1 MKKNKILV
9 IIVIAIL
16 IIIGVFI
23 FKNMW
28 WESGIKFTSKSD
40 SEILKYDYPTDSEN
54 AIAYF
59 LNGDE
64 FDTYVI
70 GGPYYMWNNQL
81 EWAGLDEYEK
91 LREMKIEEAIKLTQ
105 ETFDINKKLT
115 IELDKYKENLAYIWG
130 TLIKED
136 SEAKNEENLMA
147 EFLVEYKIK
156 EEGLVLYY
164 ESLDSESEIP
174 AIKANIEYCKTVA
187 TVQLANIVIEDI
199 NYIMSYASVI
209 VDKYEN
215 SNNENIKKAIKEFDN
230 EMNELQTSLDLTRKL
245 QINVDAIDIALKQL
259 EAAEYFIGMASISSI
274 ETKIPE
280 IKSLID
286 NLTPNNQITQE
297 DINFYKEYL
306 QFFQNYVDGYK
317 STIWVLSPPELPDT
331 AYVPTPFFQEAEAWV
346 ESYWDSAMNS
356 LKNGAKTVIKW
367 GATIV
372 DKWLTRSWVK
382 DKYQKAKKT
391 LGIWIG
397 SLNAVSKSGFD
408 MYFGRSNGLER
419 KEIWKSIMENFKKFD
434 DSVKKWNAGAEVYKT
449 AGDYL
454 AGIDEA
460 WEALAEGAIEKVI
473 WKWYTSKL
481 AGVIGKS
488 AGNLFTGFG
497 QGIYKVANPDS
508 SEWEIA
514 EWILDIWLS
523 VVGWS
528 KTLAKWSQV
537 LKWAWAT
544 TKQLWKNGIE
554 YIGKLSKPG
563 MKDLISNSLK
573 KTISDWL
580 EMNMKKLT
588 SKLTDGFTNAMTAG
602 WKQLWT
608 KIPKTMNTS
617 YKDFV
622 KKTFKNTLGDYVKA
636 VKGVIWSNPLD
647 FIDNVVG
654 NEADNFI
661 KGLVKEAINETINEA
676 DEENNENYENYDEEW
691 DWLWDVTLVLYA
703 DYPPWAEKG
712 TVDYQW
718 LIKYELFNSLEP
730 IILLDDTFS
739 FGNNISFSVEWAHK
753 ASWNASIDGN
763 GTYNDK
769 TSTISWNFV
778 YKWNGIVSSKDK
790 DNEKS
795 IIYKCSF
802 SQEIP
807 DTDTM
812 TLKTK
817 WTITS
822 TTILDSGK
830 PWTTESSGCPN
841 LLFHV
846 EWMND
851 DE

>member
-1 MKKNKILV
+1 M
-9 IIVIAIL
+9 
-16 IIIGVFI
+16 GG
-23 FKNMW
+23 
-28 WESGIKFTSKSD
+28 ESGIKFTSKSD

-70 GGPYYMWNNQL
+70 GGPYYMGNNQL
-81 EWAGLDEYEK
+81 EGAGLDEYEK

-317 STIWVLSPPELPDT
+317 STIGVLSPPELPDT
-331 AYVPTPFFQEAEAWV
+331 AYVPTPFFQEAEAGV

-356 LKNGAKTVIKW
+356 LKNGAKTVIKG

-372 DKWLTRSWVK
+372 DKGLTRSGVK

-391 LGIWIG
+391 LGIGIG

-419 KEIWKSIMENFKKFD
+419 KEIGKSIMENFKKFD
-434 DSVKKWNAGAEVYKT
+434 DSVKKGNAGAEVYKT

-460 WEALAEGAIEKVI
+460 GEALAEGAIEKVI
-473 WKWYTSKL
+473 GKGYTSKL

-508 SEWEIA
+508 SEGEIA
-514 EWILDIWLS
+514 EGILDIGLS
-523 VVGWS
+523 VVGGS
-528 KTLAKWSQV
+528 KTLAKGSQV
-537 LKWAWAT
+537 LKGAGAT
-544 TKQLWKNGIE
+544 TKQLGKNGIE

-573 KTISDWL
+573 KTISDGL

-602 WKQLWT
+602 WKQLGT

-636 VKGVIWSNPLD
+636 VKGVIGSNPLD

-676 DEENNENYENYDEEW
+676 DEENNENYENYDEEG
-691 DWLWDVTLVLYA
+691 DGLGDVTLVLYA
-703 DYPPWAEKG
+703 DYPPGAEKG
-712 TVDYQW
+712 TVDYQG

-739 FGNNISFSVEWAHK
+739 FGNNISFSVEGAHK
-753 ASWNASIDGN
+753 ASGNASIDGN

-769 TSTISWNFV
+769 TSTISGNFV

-817 WTITS
+817 GTITS